1 MYLARVIGR
10 VVATRQYEGLSGVA
24 LQWIQPL
31 DENGAAMGDALVAC
45 AVVSTGPGDLV
56 HFVDGREGAL
66 ACPEPFVPVD
76 AAIIGFVEQAV
87 SSGRFIGREDEPRAA
102 TPARDDRARPDART
116 RAPSSEAAPSAS
128 SKVSPAASGASSPT
142 AERR

>member
-31 DENGAAMGDALVAC
+31 DEDGLAMGDALVAC

-56 HFVDGREGAL
+56 HFVDGREAAL
-66 ACPEPFVPVD
+66 ACPETFVPVD
-76 AAIIGFVEQAV
+76 AAIIGYVEQAV
-87 SSGRFIGREDEPRAA
+87 KLGRHIGREEDPRAQAPVPTSPARSNERSRATEPR
-102 TPARDDRARPDART
+102 
-116 RAPSSEAAPSAS
+116 
-128 SKVSPAASGASSPT
+128 
-142 AERR
+142 